1 MSITGESGA
10 DVEEEELMDSVSVG
24 TPLNELDGVVEALN
38 DTGVEAM
45 SACGQNAMQIAFR
58 ALGEGV

>member
-1 MSITGESGA
+1 
-10 DVEEEELMDSVSVG
+10 MDSVSVG
-24 TPLNELDGVVEALN
+24 TPLSELDGVVEALN